1 MRVMGDCAFLHCP
14 PIINIESKSNA
25 FIQQTSLTLTL
36 SGRMWMCIF
45 QTGTTES
52 PWSAGGQR
60 AGRQT
65 VNWTCSD
72 IQWRRNQVP
81 QVCTVDS
88 SNLFKLRVSL
98 LWCVQPVGECTDI
111 RTVAYP
117 WKKKINHTTI
127 YTHSVRYS
135 NLIFYI
141 NSRTVTWKFSIDG
154 EKVSLLYRTVHRVQ
168 TVLKIWGK

>member
-14 PIINIESKSNA
+14 PIINIESKSHA

-72 IQWRRNQVP
+72 IQWRRNQVS

-117 WKKKINHTTI
+117 WKKKIKTHHNLHTQC
-127 YTHSVRYS
+127 
-135 NLIFYI
+135 
-141 NSRTVTWKFSIDG
+141 
-154 EKVSLLYRTVHRVQ
+154 SLFQPHFLHKLSHCY
-168 TVLKIWGK
+168 LKILHRWRESQPPLSHCTPRSNCP

>member
-1 MRVMGDCAFLHCP
+1 MIVMGNCAFLHCP

-117 WKKKINHTTI
+117 WKKKIKTHHNLHTQC
-127 YTHSVRYS
+127 
-135 NLIFYI
+135 
-141 NSRTVTWKFSIDG
+141 
-154 EKVSLLYRTVHRVQ
+154 SLFQPNFPPKLSHCY
-168 TVLKIWGK
+168 LKILHRWRESQPPLSHCTPRSNCP

>member
-117 WKKKINHTTI
+117 WKKKIKTHHNLHTQC
-127 YTHSVRYS
+127 
-135 NLIFYI
+135 
-141 NSRTVTWKFSIDG
+141 
-154 EKVSLLYRTVHRVQ
+154 SLFQPNFPPKLSHCY
-168 TVLKIWGK
+168 LKILHRWRESQPPLSHCTPRSNCP